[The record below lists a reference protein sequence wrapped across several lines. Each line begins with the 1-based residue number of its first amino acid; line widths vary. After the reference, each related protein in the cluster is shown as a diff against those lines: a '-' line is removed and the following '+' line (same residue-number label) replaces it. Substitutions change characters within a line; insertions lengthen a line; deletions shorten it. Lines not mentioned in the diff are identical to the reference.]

1 MNGHRPTPYRWLLS
15 AVLMLCMLQPA
26 AAQTAVELNI
36 SGIEGAMLDN
46 VRAYLGL
53 SEYAAAG
60 KGFQL
65 IVRDRDKSRKPP
77 SAQII
82 HGLHRRAD
90 EEIRQALQPFG
101 YYEPVIQS
109 TLRQDGER
117 WITDYAID
125 PGPPTLLAAIDIRVQ
140 GEGAGEATLE
150 QARAESK
157 LRVGERLE
165 HTRYEETRKA
175 LIRAALAAGY
185 LDARYTRSE
194 LRVTPAERRADVI
207 LHLDTGLRYYFGEV
221 SVEQSILKPAFIE
234 RYIKIQK
241 GEPFDTERLLA
252 LQLAL
257 GDSGYFDK
265 VETDARRDEAHDQ
278 HVPVTVN
285 TTPGAYVRYSA
296 GAGFATDTGPRISLG
311 ADFRRLNRRGH
322 GLESDLRLSPIEQIA
337 AVQYR
342 IPIRNLLSDRLI
354 YSGSFENSEIADTGD
369 SERTRL
375 GVSQNIS
382 WGKYQRRLYLDYQH
396 ESFTLGNEDNTVDF
410 LIPGASLSRL
420 HADNVLFPRRGYS
433 WNIDLRGAPGVLVSD
448 TRYIRIAA
456 ALRSVYPLGDKGRLI
471 ARTTIGAT
479 SVDDF
484 ASLPTSE
491 RFFAG
496 GDQSVRG
503 YDYQELAPV
512 DSSGEVIG
520 GQYLASGTLEL
531 DYLFAGNFG
540 GAVFVDAGNA
550 DNTFPP
556 ELKVGAGVGFRWR
569 SPVGMLRIDLAHP
582 FDAEDDFRLHFS
594 IGPDL

>member
-1 MNGHRPTPYRWLLS
+1 
-15 AVLMLCMLQPA
+15 MLQPA

-36 SGIEGAMLDN
+36 SGIEGTMLDN

-53 SEYAAAG
+53 SEYAAAD
-60 KGFQL
+60 KGFRL
-65 IVRDRDKSRKPP
+65 TGHDRDKSRKPP
-77 SAQII
+77 SAQTI

-117 WITDYAID
+117 WIADYAID

-140 GEGAGEATLE
+140 GEGAGEANLE

-157 LRVGERLE
+157 LRAGERLE

-185 LDARYTRSE
+185 LDASYTRSE
-194 LRVTPAERRADVI
+194 LRVTPAEQRADVI
-207 LHLDTGLRYYFGEV
+207 LHLETGPRYYFGEV
-221 SVEQSILKPAFIE
+221 SIEQSILSPAFVE
-234 RYIKIQK
+234 RYIKIKK
-241 GEPFDTERLLA
+241 GDPFDTERLLA

-257 GDSGYFDK
+257 GDSGYFKK

-278 HVPVTVN
+278 HVPVTIN

-322 GLESDLRLSPIEQIA
+322 GLKSDLRLSPIEQIA

-354 YSGSFENSEIADTGD
+354 YGGSIENAEVANEGD
-369 SERTRL
+369 SQRFRL
-375 GVSQNIS
+375 AISQNVS

-396 ESFTLGNEDNTVDF
+396 ESFTLGNEDDTVNF

-420 HADNVLFPRRGYS
+420 HADNVLFPRHGYS
-433 WNIDLRGAPGVLVSD
+433 WNIDLRGSPGLVSS
-448 TRYIRIAA
+448 TRYIRIGA
-456 ALRSVYPLGDKGRLI
+456 ALRTVYPLGDKVRLI
-471 ARTTIGAT
+471 ARTALGAT

-484 ASLPTSE
+484 SSLPTSE

-503 YDYQELAPV
+503 YGYQELAPV
-512 DSSGEVIG
+512 DSSGEEIG
-520 GQYLASGTLEL
+520 GQYLATGTLEV

-550 DNTFPP
+550 DDTFLPA
-556 ELKVGAGVGFRWR
+556 LKVGAGVGFRWR

-582 FDAEDDFRLHFS
+582 FDAEDNFRLHFS